1 MIYMKK
7 LMICSLLSVAVISAE
22 AQTTIG
28 RSPLRVGI
36 KAGGNL
42 SMASFSADGY
52 SDIKNKFGF
61 GFYGGG
67 LLELSGPAG
76 SKWKGQLE
84 ALFNYHN
91 FKNEYAGG
99 IPMGTVSYKTNLA
112 QISVPVMVK
121 YFIIPQLSVNA
132 GASVNFNLASKTKF
146 TSPLTGGEVTNDNK
160 DLDMLNTLQI
170 GALAGATY
178 YIYKG
183 FFVDA
188 RYNYYFGSVFKND
201 NDAPTYRLSAIQL
214 GIGYKF

>member
-1 MIYMKK
+1 
-7 LMICSLLSVAVISAE
+7 MICSLLAASAAISAE
-22 AQTTIG
+22 AQNTG
-28 RSPLRVGI
+28 RSPLRVGV

-52 SDIKNKFGF
+52 SDVKNKFGF

-67 LLELSGPAG
+67 LLEISGPAG
-76 SKWKGQLE
+76 SKWKGQVE

-91 FKNEYAGG
+91 FKNEYA
-99 IPMGTVSYKTNLA
+99 IANQPFKAVDYKTDLM

-146 TSPLTGGEVTNDNK
+146 TNPATDEAMTRDNK
-160 DLDMLNTLQI
+160 DLDMLSTLQV

-214 GIGYKF
+214 GLGYKF